1 MSTTLPPEFAA
12 RCGWYD
18 SPDGL
23 FLLSQIPEPYFGEPM
38 ILVSSQDQ
46 VGRLYLIDD
55 THVRREDGTTLDL
68 DDLSRSSRYHEEEVT
83 FDACGVPLAG
93 TLISPTTPGQHPA
106 AVLVHGAAGG
116 QRDFNRLFVQPFL
129 DAGVGVLIYDKAG
142 HGLSGGSE
150 PTIFDQADAAS
161 AALDILRMHPDVE
174 AERTGLAG
182 ISNGMWAVPMV
193 AGRRTDVAF
202 VVGIGSPGVSMAQSE
217 VHRRTKIL
225 RDSGVGER
233 TVAAVARAWRAA
245 FAVAAAGT
253 GSTDEA
259 MVAELEHA
267 LAEVVGSP
275 DLDRY
280 IPPGYV
286 QENPML
292 SPIPPMLPA
301 RELVEMLAGDP
312 DPELMHDPF
321 EDYRKVGCPVLLQSG
336 AEDTSV
342 PVRRS
347 VERIT
352 EALGGIGA
360 APTIRVYPGLEHL
373 LNVVSDHVPDR
384 DREAAMYTF
393 RDFTFGPGVRREL
406 TSWLAAGARLQP
418 PRSSTA
424 PPGADLG
431 RLAHGLVRDDA
442 RRGS

>member
-23 FLLSQIPEPYFGEPM
+23 VLLSQIPEPYFGEPM

-55 THVRREDGTTLDL
+55 THVRREDGTILDL

-83 FDACGVPLAG
+83 FDARGVPLAG
-93 TLISPTTPGQHPA
+93 TLITPTTPGPHPA

-142 HGLSGGSE
+142 HGLSGGGE

-161 AALDILRMHPDVE
+161 AALDVLRMHPDVD

-193 AGRRTDVAF
+193 AGRRPDVAF

-233 TVAAVARAWRAA
+233 TVAAVARAWRAV

-253 GSTDEA
+253 GSTHET

-280 IPPGYV
+280 VPPGYV

-292 SPIPPMLPA
+292 SPIPPLLPA
-301 RELVEMLAGDP
+301 RALVEMLAGDP

-321 EDYRKVGCPVLLQSG
+321 EDYRKVGCPVLLQYG

-373 LNVVSDHVPDR
+373 LNVVSPQVPDR

-393 RDFTFGPGVRREL
+393 RDFTFGPGVRQEL
-406 TSWLAAGARLQP
+406 TSWLA
-418 PRSSTA
+418 TM
-424 PPGADLG
+424 
-431 RLAHGLVRDDA
+431 
-442 RRGS
+442 

>member
-18 SPDGL
+18 SPGGL
-23 FLLSQIPEPYFGEPM
+23 VLISQIPEPYFGEPM

-46 VGRLYLIDD
+46 VGRLSLIDD
-55 THVRREDGTTLDL
+55 THVRREDGTILDL

-83 FDACGVPLAG
+83 FVARGVPLAG
-93 TLISPTTPGQHPA
+93 TLITPTTPGPHPA

-142 HGLSGGSE
+142 HGLSGGGE

-161 AALDILRMHPDVE
+161 AALDVLRMHLDVD

-193 AGRRTDVAF
+193 ASRRSDVAF

-292 SPIPPMLPA
+292 SPIPPLLPA
-301 RELVEMLAGDP
+301 RELVDMLAGEP

-321 EDYRKVGCPVLLQSG
+321 EDYRKVRCRVLLQYG

-342 PVRRS
+342 PVLRS

-393 RDFTFGPGVRREL
+393 RDFTFGPGVRAEL
-406 TSWLAAGARLQP
+406 TNWLA
-418 PRSSTA
+418 TM
-424 PPGADLG
+424 
-431 RLAHGLVRDDA
+431 
-442 RRGS
+442 

>member
-1 MSTTLPPEFAA
+1 MSTTLPPDFAA

-23 FLLSQIPEPYFGEPM
+23 VLLSQIPEPYFGEPM

-46 VGRLYLIDD
+46 VGRLYPIDD
-55 THVRREDGTTLDL
+55 THVRREDGTILDL

-83 FDACGVPLAG
+83 FDASGVPLAG
-93 TLISPTTPGQHPA
+93 TLITPTTPGPHPA

-116 QRDFNRLFVQPFL
+116 QRDFNRLFLQPFL

-142 HGLSGGSE
+142 HGLSGGGE

-161 AALDILRMHPDVE
+161 AALDVLRMHPDVD

-193 AGRRTDVAF
+193 AARRPDVAF

-286 QENPML
+286 RGEPDAL
-292 SPIPPMLPA
+292 
-301 RELVEMLAGDP
+301 P
-312 DPELMHDPF
+312 DPATA
-321 EDYRKVGCPVLLQSG
+321 SG
-336 AEDTSV
+336 S
-342 PVRRS
+342 R
-347 VERIT
+347 
-352 EALGGIGA
+352 
-360 APTIRVYPGLEHL
+360 
-373 LNVVSDHVPDR
+373 
-384 DREAAMYTF
+384 
-393 RDFTFGPGVRREL
+393 
-406 TSWLAAGARLQP
+406 AR
-418 PRSSTA
+418 
-424 PPGADLG
+424 
-431 RLAHGLVRDDA
+431 
-442 RRGS
+442 

>member
-1 MSTTLPPEFAA
+1 MNTPLPADLAA

-18 SPDGL
+18 SPGGL
-23 FLLSQIPEPYFGEPM
+23 VLLSQVPESYFGEPM
-38 ILVSSQDQ
+38 ILVSSHNQ
-46 VGRLYLIDD
+46 VGRLYPIDH
-55 THVRREDGTTLDL
+55 THVRGEDGTILDL

-93 TLISPTTPGQHPA
+93 TLITPATPGPHPA

-129 DAGVGVLIYDKAG
+129 DAGVGVLIYDKSG
-142 HGLSGGSE
+142 HGLSGGGE

-161 AALDILRMHPDVE
+161 AALDLLRTQPDID

-182 ISNGMWAVPMV
+182 ISNGMWSVPMV
-193 AGRRTDVAF
+193 AGRRPDVAF

-225 RDSGVGER
+225 RDSGVGEP

-245 FAVAAAGT
+245 FAVAAAGA

-267 LAEVVGSP
+267 LAEVVGAP

-292 SPIPPMLPA
+292 SPIPPLLPA
-301 RELVEMLAGDP
+301 RELVDMLAGDP
-312 DPELMHDPF
+312 DPELTHDPVQ
-321 EDYRKVGCPVLLQSG
+321 DYRKVRCPVLLQYG

-342 PVRRS
+342 PVERS
-347 VERIT
+347 VERLT
-352 EALGGIGA
+352 AAFGRIGA
-360 APTIRVYPGLEHL
+360 ASTIRVYPGLEHL
-373 LNVVSDHVPDR
+373 LNVVPNDVPDR
-384 DREAAMYTF
+384 DREAVMYTF
-393 RDFTFGPGVRREL
+393 RDFSFGPGVRQEL
-406 TSWLAAGARLQP
+406 TSWLAAM
-418 PRSSTA
+418 
-424 PPGADLG
+424 
-431 RLAHGLVRDDA
+431 
-442 RRGS
+442 

>member
-23 FLLSQIPEPYFGEPM
+23 VLLSQIPEPYFGEPM
-38 ILVSSQDQ
+38 ILVSSHDQ

-55 THVRREDGTTLDL
+55 THVRREDGTALDL

-83 FDACGVPLAG
+83 FDARGVPLAG
-93 TLISPTTPGQHPA
+93 TLITPTTPGPHPA

-116 QRDFNRLFVQPFL
+116 QRDFNRLFVEPFL

-161 AALDILRMHPDVE
+161 AALDILRMHPDVD

-193 AGRRTDVAF
+193 AGRRPEVAF

-233 TVAAVARAWRAA
+233 TVAAVARAWRVA

-292 SPIPPMLPA
+292 SPIPPLLPA

-321 EDYRKVGCPVLLQSG
+321 EDYRKVECPVLLQYG

-373 LNVVSDHVPDR
+373 LNVVPDQVPDR

-393 RDFTFGPGVRREL
+393 RDFTFGPGVRQDL
-406 TSWLAAGARLQP
+406 TSWLAAI
-418 PRSSTA
+418 
-424 PPGADLG
+424 
-431 RLAHGLVRDDA
+431 
-442 RRGS
+442 

>member
-1 MSTTLPPEFAA
+1 M
-12 RCGWYD
+12 
-18 SPDGL
+18 
-23 FLLSQIPEPYFGEPM
+23 
-38 ILVSSQDQ
+38 
-46 VGRLYLIDD
+46 
-55 THVRREDGTTLDL
+55 
-68 DDLSRSSRYHEEEVT
+68 
-83 FDACGVPLAG
+83 AG
-93 TLISPTTPGQHPA
+93 TLITPTTPGPHPA

-142 HGLSGGSE
+142 HGLSGGGE

-161 AALDILRMHPDVE
+161 AALDVLRMHPDVD

-193 AGRRTDVAF
+193 AGRRPDVAF

-233 TVAAVARAWRAA
+233 TVAAVARAWRAV

-253 GSTDEA
+253 ASTHET

-280 IPPGYV
+280 VPPGYV

-292 SPIPPMLPA
+292 SPIPPLLPA
-301 RELVEMLAGDP
+301 RALVEMLAGDP

-321 EDYRKVGCPVLLQSG
+321 EDYRKVGCPVLLQYG

-342 PVRRS
+342 PVRGS

-373 LNVVSDHVPDR
+373 LNVVSPQVPDR

-393 RDFTFGPGVRREL
+393 RDFTFGPGVRQEL
-406 TSWLAAGARLQP
+406 TSWLA
-418 PRSSTA
+418 TM
-424 PPGADLG
+424 
-431 RLAHGLVRDDA
+431 
-442 RRGS
+442 